1 MTLFFRIWL
10 IALVAKTAGAILL
23 PFSND
28 EAYYWFWGHHP
39 QWSYFDHPPMV
50 GWLFW
55 FGQVFENIGNGARLP
70 GVWLG
75 HLTLLLW
82 SLILKP
88 ILNEKQR
95 AGWLLFMVLSPFF
108 GIGALVITP
117 DVPLLF
123 FWSLAILVLLR
134 LLDTHRPWLYAVLGI
149 TLGLGFCSKYMTVL
163 FVPIAILWVIW
174 SGSWRRLR
182 WPLVPLTILFGLV
195 FCFPVFYWNSRHEW
209 ASFRFQLDHGLA
221 STTWSGLWPAEYLG
235 GQILILFPTVAWL
248 ALRPPKEKNY
258 RFLLFFGWLPIAF
271 FLYTSFKAHV
281 EANWPI
287 MAHPALL
294 TLAYIN
300 AAHSPGA
307 MKVLRATMAVWA
319 AAGLVVTSEAVHHW
333 LPVEQNKL
341 KTAEFSRFDVFLPYA
356 NGEHELYLGSYQMAA
371 AVSYKTKGNICK
383 LGGLNR
389 RDFYD
394 FLPQCFPKSDHFWIG
409 REMYQPLPEWLVK
422 KGYRE
427 LSVEQLS
434 NEFQLVEVGRS
445 AQGSGR

>member
-1 MTLFFRIWL
+1 VSLFFRIWL

-23 PFSND
+23 PFSSD
-28 EAYYWFWGHHP
+28 EAYYWVWGHHP

-55 FGQVFENIGNGARLP
+55 IGQLFENVGNGARLP

-75 HLTLLLW
+75 HATLFIW
-82 SLILKP
+82 SIILKP

-95 AGWLLFMVLSPFF
+95 AGWVLFMVLSPFF
-108 GIGALVITP
+108 GVGALVITP

-134 LLDTHRPWLYAVLGI
+134 LFDAHRSGLYIAFGVV
-149 TLGLGFCSKYMTVL
+149 LGLGFCSKYMMVL
-163 FVPIAILWVIW
+163 LVPIALLWLLW
-174 SGSWRRLR
+174 SGGWRRLR
-182 WPLVPLTILFGLV
+182 WRFVPLTIFFGLF
-195 FCFPVFYWNSRHEW
+195 FCLPVVYWNSQHEW
-209 ASFRFQLDHGLA
+209 TSFRFQLDHGLA
-221 STTWSGLWPAEYLG
+221 SATWNAIWPAEYLG

-248 ALRPPKEKNY
+248 ALRPSRDQNL
-258 RFLLFFGWLPIAF
+258 RLLSFAGWLPILF
-271 FLYTSFKAHV
+271 FLYTSFNAHV

-294 TLAYIN
+294 TLAFVN
-300 AAHSPGA
+300 SVDSGKA
-307 MKVLRATMAVWA
+307 MKALHITMLVWA
-319 AAGLVVTSEAVHHW
+319 TAALLVTSEAIHHW
-333 LPVEQNKL
+333 LPIEQDKL
-341 KTAEFSRFDVFLPYA
+341 KTAEFARFDIFLPYA

-371 AVSYKTKGNICK
+371 AVSYKTRGNICK

-394 FLPQCFPKSDHFWIG
+394 FLPQCFPTSDHFWLG
-409 REMYQPLPEWLVK
+409 REAIQPLPEWLVK

-427 LSVEQLS
+427 LSIQQLS